1 MAETF
6 TGEIER
12 LLVEI
17 RGIRANLERC
27 LKFIR
32 TIPEDARRLA
42 GDSDRNGWTKELRAI
57 KREVKA

>member
-1 MAETF
+1 MSETF

-12 LLVEI
+12 LLAEI
-17 RGIRANLERC
+17 KGIRASLERC

-32 TIPEDARRLA
+32 TIPEDATRLA